1 MTEYNL
7 EELKKDYKKL
17 QEKFNLPEFEEFNKE
32 FQIEKI
38 AESETD
44 FLVREIR
51 KYMADKFSN
60 YIRFIEA
67 LLNPVNAP
75 MFIFSVVKLIS
86 AEEKKQLTECYK
98 KLAKIQIKLIE
109 LDVKFVEQKEVE
121 FVKESYKTWKEI
133 QEDILNII
141 NIIEKNWDN
150 KSEENGKGY
159 FG

>member
-1 MTEYNL
+1 
-7 EELKKDYKKL
+7 
-17 QEKFNLPEFEEFNKE
+17 
-32 FQIEKI
+32 
-38 AESETD
+38 
-44 FLVREIR
+44 
-51 KYMADKFSN
+51 MADKFSN